1 MHLSM
6 EAAPPWQ
13 QGENGAD
20 IYQYF
25 VEAQVGIAALL
36 RAADR

>member
-1 MHLSM
+1 M
-6 EAAPPWQ
+6 EAAPSWQ

-25 VEAQVGIAALL
+25 VEAQVGIPRCCAPLT
-36 RAADR
+36 AD